1 VLFFIGI
8 LLFLMSLIINVAA
21 SLASTKQRKRAERI
35 LS

>member
-1 VLFFIGI
+1 
-8 LLFLMSLIINVAA
+8 LMSLIINVAA